1 MVPAKKLKIA
11 FVHPDLGIGG
21 AERLVVDA
29 ALGLQEAGH
38 EVIIYTSHCDKTHCF
53 EEVKNG
59 TLKVE
64 VFGDFLPTDLGKR
77 FFIVF
82 ANLRQLYL
90 TAKVVLSGRSK
101 DKDVFI
107 IDQLSTCVPFFKL
120 ANNKVLFYCHF
131 PDQLLAIRTNWIKS
145 LYRIPF
151 DILEQFTMY
160 CSDEVV
166 VNSNFTKSMYKKTFK
181 YLQKNPNV
189 IYPCVDTDTET
200 LINDRDMQIGNL
212 LVGKCPNFYLSIN
225 RYERKKNI
233 ELAIQAFAKAS
244 VENTN
249 LVVCGGYDPRIH
261 ENVQY
266 LQELTCLCKELDLS
280 YTVNHYSDFI
290 EDSYSVNEIE
300 KLFGAKVI
308 FLTSISSSL
317 KEFLIQNMQLL
328 LYTPSYEHFGIV
340 PLEAMKYGKPVLAVN
355 NGGPVETVVS
365 YQKEDNEKSTTGWLR
380 SADADEWASALIESK
395 EVLNQ
400 NPELFKNNGPKRV
413 IELFSRKAMTQE
425 FETNIKLA
433 LRHTSNISIIYVVSI
448 IFAVLLKVFVF

>member
-151 DILEQFTMY
+151 DLLEQFTMY

-166 VNSNFTKSMYKKTFK
+166 VNSNFTKSMK
-181 YLQKNPNV
+181 P
-189 IYPCVDTDTET
+189 
-200 LINDRDMQIGNL
+200 

>member
-151 DILEQFTMY
+151 DLLEQFTMY

-266 LQELTCLCKELDLS
+266 LQELTCFCKELDLS

>member
-151 DILEQFTMY
+151 DLLEQFTMY

-266 LQELTCLCKELDLS
+266 LQE
-280 YTVNHYSDFI
+280 
-290 EDSYSVNEIE
+290 
-300 KLFGAKVI
+300 
-308 FLTSISSSL
+308 
-317 KEFLIQNMQLL
+317 
-328 LYTPSYEHFGIV
+328 
-340 PLEAMKYGKPVLAVN
+340 
-355 NGGPVETVVS
+355 
-365 YQKEDNEKSTTGWLR
+365 
-380 SADADEWASALIESK
+380 
-395 EVLNQ
+395 
-400 NPELFKNNGPKRV
+400 
-413 IELFSRKAMTQE
+413 
-425 FETNIKLA
+425 
-433 LRHTSNISIIYVVSI
+433 
-448 IFAVLLKVFVF
+448 